1 MTVFVG
7 SRWRVDKRC
16 AAEPWGEQ
24 SPRRAWDGAPQR
36 SISRSPTSTD
46 AVHHTRQP
54 TSRAPRPGRTAQ
66 CQRRK
71 GTTRIRKSFW
81 FTNLD
86 LIWQGFEPHTGMCRR
101 AIRACGVP
109 SEVQCTTSGT
119 GVKCGGQ
126 SHTGLG
132 IVLLRS
138 SARSGLRRT
147 MKGPGP
153 RPVRAGISDGGGMHC
168 SSTSG
173 GLHNREPPGTHNSS
187 AEGAWQFGRGPTR
200 NLGWCCEPEDL
211 LLQPPVPLSQSRAR
225 F

>member
-1 MTVFVG
+1 
-7 SRWRVDKRC
+7 
-16 AAEPWGEQ
+16 
-24 SPRRAWDGAPQR
+24 
-36 SISRSPTSTD
+36 
-46 AVHHTRQP
+46 
-54 TSRAPRPGRTAQ
+54 
-66 CQRRK
+66 
-71 GTTRIRKSFW
+71 
-81 FTNLD
+81 
-86 LIWQGFEPHTGMCRR
+86 
-101 AIRACGVP
+101 
-109 SEVQCTTSGT
+109 
-119 GVKCGGQ
+119 
-126 SHTGLG
+126 
-132 IVLLRS
+132 
-138 SARSGLRRT
+138 